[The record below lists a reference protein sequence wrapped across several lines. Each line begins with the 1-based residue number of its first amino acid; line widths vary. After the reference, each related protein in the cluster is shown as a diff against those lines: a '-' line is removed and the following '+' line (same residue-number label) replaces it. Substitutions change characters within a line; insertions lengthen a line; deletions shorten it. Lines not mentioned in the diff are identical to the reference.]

1 MANSLPKKRK
11 VTSGPIREKAR
22 TMEKLIKSVGKVLKK
37 QGYPGLTVA
46 KIAAESKL
54 DRKLVYAY
62 FGTLDNLIEAY
73 ITGRDYWKGKAQ
85 NHIQALLHQ
94 DKISNEEMIDL
105 LNGQFN
111 AVLNDQTLQRILQ
124 WEISEPT
131 IALKKTA
138 ADRELIGEELIK
150 KLEQNINTDDL
161 DIRAILAI
169 QSAGLYYLALHAKAN
184 GSTFCGIDVNQEM
197 GKQRI
202 ENALA
207 KLLNFKRIQ

>member
-1 MANSLPKKRK
+1 MATPLPKKRK

-22 TMEKLIKSVGKVLKK
+22 TMEKLIKSVGRVLKK
-37 QGYPGLTVA
+37 HGYPGLTVA

-62 FGTLDNLIEAY
+62 FGTLDNLIETY

-85 NHIQALLHQ
+85 NHIHTLLQQ

-131 IALKKTA
+131 VALKKTA
-138 ADRELIGEELIK
+138 AD
-150 KLEQNINTDDL
+150 
-161 DIRAILAI
+161 
-169 QSAGLYYLALHAKAN
+169 
-184 GSTFCGIDVNQEM
+184 
-197 GKQRI
+197 
-202 ENALA
+202 
-207 KLLNFKRIQ
+207 